1 MTATYP
7 PDSDN
12 VVRYVGGSKINE
24 GNRIDGSAFLRRPI
38 DDGLSVN
45 WLEFFSG
52 LDKQQQIGE
61 VRRLIHL
68 SNLGAT
74 AVFAELNVGDVKQ
87 RLRDELP
94 DVYVVNK
101 PQPAGDDFP
110 EPDPSHCEIMG
121 LPPAEAES
129 LALAEVEPELTIGD
143 IIAQRVKAIY
153 PAVP

>member
-1 MTATYP
+1 MTATYL

-12 VVRYVGGSKINE
+12 VVRYVGGSKIRKN
-24 GNRIDGSAFLRRPI
+24 NRIDGSAFCRRR
-38 DDGLSVN
+38 DEDGPSVN

-52 LDKQQQIGE
+52 LDKQQQIAE

-68 SNLGAT
+68 RSLGAT

-101 PQPAGDDFP
+101 PEPADDDFP

-121 LPPAEAES
+121 LPPAEAED
-129 LALAEVEPELTIGD
+129 LALIIGD
-143 IIAQRVKAIY
+143 MIAQRVKAIY
-153 PAVP
+153 PAVL